1 MEAKYDEQFRVV
13 FQAIQQ
19 LLDKDMQPGKKMVHP
34 AGVYFEIFC
43 RPLTSLLMEGA
54 KGAR

>member
-1 MEAKYDEQFRVV
+1 MNLMCSLKLI

-19 LLDKDMQPGKKMVHP
+19 LLDKDRQPGKKMVHP
-34 AGVYFEIFC
+34 AGAYFEIFY